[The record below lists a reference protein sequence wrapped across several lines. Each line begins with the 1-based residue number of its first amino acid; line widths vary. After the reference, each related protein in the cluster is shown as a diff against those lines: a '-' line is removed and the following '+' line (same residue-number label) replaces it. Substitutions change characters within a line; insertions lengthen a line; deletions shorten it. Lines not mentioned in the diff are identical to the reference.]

1 MSLITPCCRK
11 RALELKTPPGLLVL
25 IMALLMWLVSEFAP
39 MFNFQVS
46 FSRIVAWIFALVG
59 IVVAGL
65 GVLEFRRART
75 TVNPLKP
82 GSSSALVTRG
92 VYQRTRN
99 PMYLGFL
106 LVLVGVAIATANLL
120 ALLFLPLFVLYLNE
134 FQIKPEERALT
145 AKFRGEYEKYSS
157 RVRRWI

>member
-1 MSLITPCCRK
+1 MSRITPYCRK

-25 IMALLMWLVSEFAP
+25 ITALLMWLVSGFLP
-39 MFNFQVS
+39 MFDFQVP
-46 FSRIVAWIFALVG
+46 FSRIVASVFSLIG

-82 GSSSALVTRG
+82 GASSALVTRG

-120 ALLFLPLFVLYLNE
+120 ALLFLPLFVLYINE
-134 FQIKPEERALT
+134 FQIKPEERALS
-145 AKFRGEYEKYSS
+145 ARFRDEYEKYSS